1 MASLSPETW
10 VLLGV
15 VAGLAV
21 IAILYILA
29 AQARE
34 QVMTHDLKRRVH
46 ELHEQYTSRLAVMR
60 ARARA
65 LEELES
71 ISRHGWQGQA
81 AGEYD
86 AVEEADKA
94 AA

>member
-1 MASLSPETW
+1 MTSFSPETW

-21 IAILYILA
+21 IAILYIFA

-46 ELHEQYTSRLAVMR
+46 ELHEQYTNRLAVMR
-60 ARARA
+60 ARAKA
-65 LEELES
+65 LEEMES
-71 ISRHGWQGQA
+71 AARHGWDEGT
-81 AGEYD
+81 AGDYD
-86 AVEEADKA
+86 IIEESKA
-94 AA
+94 A

>member
-1 MASLSPETW
+1 MTSFSPETW

-21 IAILYILA
+21 IAILYIFA

-46 ELHEQYTSRLAVMR
+46 ELHEQYTNRLAVMR
-60 ARARA
+60 ARAKA
-65 LEELES
+65 LEEMETMA
-71 ISRHGWQGQA
+71 RRGWDDGA
-81 AGEYD
+81 SGEYD
-86 AVEEADKA
+86 VVEEANA
-94 AA
+94 A